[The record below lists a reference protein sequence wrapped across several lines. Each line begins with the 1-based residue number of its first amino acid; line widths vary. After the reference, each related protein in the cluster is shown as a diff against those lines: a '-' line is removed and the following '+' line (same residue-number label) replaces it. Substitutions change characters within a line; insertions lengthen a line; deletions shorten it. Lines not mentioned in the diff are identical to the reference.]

1 MHPFQRLLICT
12 LDHGSSLRI
21 LLAATKSRIFSF
33 SLQDGSLIS
42 VWRSTPI
49 QARNG
54 LEHDDQTPGQSQ
66 PELSAGNVKDKNV
79 TERPTKRQKRAPLDD
94 ASESSSAEIVTEDG
108 KPKPSK
114 SIKAQASNPN
124 LINLAGTSDGQ
135 YVIAVTDE
143 DKCVRVLRLDVDG
156 KLQQLSKRSMPK
168 KPCAI
173 TLTPDE
179 STIICG
185 DKFGDVYALPLLPD
199 ENNNAHD
206 STSQAQEVGNGNP
219 PPVPES
225 FLPSANI
232 KTVHTLRN
240 QKTLQHQKSL
250 TNRKPRKNVATFEHK
265 LLLGH
270 VSLLTDVLCVSV
282 SDPGNTGAQE
292 RTYIITADRDE
303 HIRVSRG
310 IPQSHVIE
318 GFCLGHNQFVSQL
331 CVPSWDKRILI
342 SGGGDNYLLV
352 WDWLSSR
359 VLYQIDLRTLIN
371 DFTQRHCSHEIETA
385 GSQWQ
390 KAIAVSKILAVES
403 SSATGIPRRH
413 VIIICESMDSSGV
426 WRYECSKAMQ
436 GNVVDIAYSAHQ
448 NCIVYAVDTVHQ
460 ASSQSQVQDGKGRL
474 RIGTLQYS
482 VMMESW
488 EVDLSLQD
496 AIGHAIDSVPQDD
509 EPAADEATGDS
520 SESLLYN
527 LEKLRKRYQEE

>member
-1 MHPFQRLLICT
+1 ME
-12 LDHGSSLRI
+12 D
-21 LLAATKSRIFSF
+21 SF
-33 SLQDGSLIS
+33 L
-42 VWRSTPI
+42 TPI

-54 LEHDDQTPGQSQ
+54 LEHDDLTQGQSR

-79 TERPTKRQKRAPLDD
+79 AERPTKRQKRTPLDD
-94 ASESSSAEIVTEDG
+94 ASESSSTEIVTEDG

-114 SIKAQASNPN
+114 SIKAQAMNPN
-124 LINLAGTSDGQ
+124 LINLAGTSDGH

-156 KLQQLSKRSMPK
+156 MLQQLSK
-168 KPCAI
+168 
-173 TLTPDE
+173 
-179 STIICG
+179 
-185 DKFGDVYALPLLPD
+185 
-199 ENNNAHD
+199 
-206 STSQAQEVGNGNP
+206 
-219 PPVPES
+219 
-225 FLPSANI
+225 
-232 KTVHTLRN
+232 RN

-250 TNRKPRKNVATFEHK
+250 TKRKPRKNVATFEHK

-270 VSLLTDVLCVSV
+270 VSLLTDVACVSV
-282 SDPGNTGAQE
+282 SDPGNTDAQK

-342 SGGGDNYLLV
+342 SGGGDDYLLV
-352 WDWLSSR
+352 WDWLSSH

-403 SSATGIPRRH
+403 T
-413 VIIICESMDSSGV
+413 
-426 WRYECSKAMQ
+426 
-436 GNVVDIAYSAHQ
+436 
-448 NCIVYAVDTVHQ
+448 
-460 ASSQSQVQDGKGRL
+460 SSQSQVKDGDIRTGKP
-474 RIGTLQYS
+474 RIGMLKYS
-482 VMMESW
+482 AMMESW
-488 EVDLSLQD
+488 EVDLGLQD
-496 AIGHAIDSVPQDD
+496 VIGYVIDNAPQDD
-509 EPAADEATGDS
+509 GAAEDEATRDG

-527 LEKLRKRYQEE
+527 LEKLRKRYQE